1 MSRLSRETKREAQQ
15 TDRSAQPVEVRV
27 TGGAATVDGVPL
39 FPAPGEEPQQAVLN
53 HLQRLAHTTG
63 RPVLATVHDSRIGYV
78 VRLQVN
84 LDGSSSFTGDPVRMA
99 VPGTPNAPVPP
110 EQAQQPRRDRPTPLL
125 HAVDEPPAAEQPAA
139 EPSVA
144 EPSVAEPSVAE
155 PSVAEPSVAEPPVVD
170 GAVAEA
176 AGVRGA
182 ESAVTTAAATE
193 TAPAH
198 PLRAVPAP
206 PVAAPLVTAPP
217 VPGTVQAPTGV
228 FGPPPVMDGTPAP
241 AAVTPPAPAVV
252 PARAVIG
259 PQWAPRT
266 DSRVEPLV
274 EPLIGP
280 LVEPEAARVFDP
292 DPRHTPA
299 RGFDAVAEEVLG
311 DEPVT
316 VTAEGAA
323 LLAEPVS
330 RINEAVRAG
339 RIEAAAELA
348 ERTVAEASATFGDG
362 HTEVLHLRELTAYI
376 AYLAG
381 DPLRAFHLSLDL
393 ARQHRQARDGEGAYG
408 NVRSAAT
415 AWRAVRDPEHGLRL
429 GRDLIDLWV
438 QLTTEDGPAA
448 DDPEELDSARARM
461 ARLTERARR
470 AAENA

>member
-53 HLQRLAHTTG
+53 HLQRLAHATG

-99 VPGTPNAPVPP
+99 VPGTPNAPVPQ
-110 EQAQQPRRDRPTPLL
+110 ESAQQPRRDRPTHLL
-125 HAVDEPPAAEQPAA
+125 HSVDEPAGAGTPAP
-139 EPSVA
+139 
-144 EPSVAEPSVAE
+144 
-155 PSVAEPSVAEPPVVD
+155 
-170 GAVAEA
+170 GAEA
-176 AGVRGA
+176 AVM
-182 ESAVTTAAATE
+182 EVAATE
-193 TAPAH
+193 AVPAF
-198 PLRAVPAP
+198 PLRAVPEPPVVAP
-206 PVAAPLVTAPP
+206 PA
-217 VPGTVQAPTGV
+217 PGTVQPPTGV

-241 AAVTPPAPAVV
+241 AVVPAPAPAPAVV
-252 PARAVIG
+252 PAQPVTR
-259 PQWAPRT
+259 PQPAAPRT
-266 DSRVEPLV
+266 DPRAEPRIEPLV
-274 EPLIGP
+274 EPESTG
-280 LVEPEAARVFDP
+280 VFDP

-299 RGFDAVAEEVLG
+299 RGFDAVAEKVLG

-316 VTAEGAA
+316 VTVEGAA
-323 LLAEPVS
+323 LLTEPVA
-330 RINEAVRAG
+330 RINDAVRAG
-339 RIEAAAELA
+339 RIEVAAELA
-348 ERTVAEASATFGDG
+348 ERTVAEASATLGEG

-429 GRDLIDLWV
+429 GRDLIDLWA
-438 QLTTEDGPAA
+438 QLTTEGGPAA

-461 ARLTERARR
+461 ARLTDRARR
-470 AAENA
+470 AAEKA

>member
-15 TDRSAQPVEVRV
+15 TDRSAEPVEVRV

-53 HLQRLAHTTG
+53 HLQRLALAAG
-63 RPVLATVHDSRIGYV
+63 RPALATVHDSRIGYV

-84 LDGSSSFTGDPVRMA
+84 PDGSSSFTGEPVRMA
-99 VPGTPNAPVPP
+99 VPGAPAPSVAPAPAP
-110 EQAQQPRRDRPTPLL
+110 EPVRRPGRDRSAHAL
-125 HAVDEPPAAEQPAA
+125 HAVAQPEP
-139 EPSVA
+139 
-144 EPSVAEPSVAE
+144 
-155 PSVAEPSVAEPPVVD
+155 
-170 GAVAEA
+170 EA
-176 AGVRGA
+176 ADP
-182 ESAVTTAAATE
+182 
-193 TAPAH
+193 APAH
-198 PLRAVPAP
+198 RP
-206 PVAAPLVTAPP
+206 PVAPAPRLL
-217 VPGTVQAPTGV
+217 GTVQPPTGV
-228 FGPPPVMDGTPAP
+228 FGPPPVMDGPSASAAVPAAVPAVAPAP
-241 AAVTPPAPAVV
+241 APAPALVAAPAPAPAVVSAPAPAPAVV
-252 PARAVIG
+252 PAQAVTGPSPVSRADGAG
-259 PQWAPRT
+259 P
-266 DSRVEPLV
+266 RVEPATAPPAPPAPPAPVPAPLV
-274 EPLIGP
+274 EPVGGG
-280 LVEPEAARVFDP
+280 VFDP

-323 LLAEPVS
+323 LLTEPVS

-339 RIEAAAELA
+339 RIEAAADLA
-348 ERTVAEASATFGDG
+348 ERTVAEAGATLGEH

-393 ARQHRQARDGEGAYG
+393 ARQHRRAGDGEGAYG

-429 GRDLIDLWV
+429 GRDLIDLWA

-448 DDPEELDSARARM
+448 GEPEELDSARARM
-461 ARLTERARR
+461 GRLTERARR
-470 AAENA
+470 AAERA

>member
-15 TDRSAQPVEVRV
+15 TDRSAEPVEVRV

-53 HLQRLAHTTG
+53 HLQRLARTTG
-63 RPVLATVHDSRIGYV
+63 RAVLATVHDSRIGYV

-84 LDGSSSFTGDPVRMA
+84 LDGSSSFTGDPVRMT
-99 VPGTPNAPVPP
+99 VPGTPSAAVPP
-110 EQAQQPRRDRPTPLL
+110 EPAQQPRRDRPTHLL
-125 HAVDEPPAAEQPAA
+125 HAVDEPPAPESPAA
-139 EPSVA
+139 EP
-144 EPSVAEPSVAE
+144 PTT
-155 PSVAEPSVAEPPVVD
+155 D

-176 AGVRGA
+176 AGVRVA
-182 ESAVTTAAATE
+182 EAAVTE
-193 TAPAH
+193 TAASETVPAH

-206 PVAAPLVTAPP
+206 PVAAPSVTAPP

-228 FGPPPVMDGTPAP
+228 FGPPPVMEGPPAS
-241 AAVTPPAPAVV
+241 AVATSPAPAVV
-252 PARAVIG
+252 PAQAVTG
-259 PQWAPRT
+259 PRLAPRT
-266 DSRVEPLV
+266 DPRVESLV

-280 LVEPEAARVFDP
+280 LVEPEAARVLDP

-323 LLAEPVS
+323 LLTEPVS

-339 RIEAAAELA
+339 RIDAAAELA
-348 ERTVAEASATFGDG
+348 ERTVAEASATLGDG

-381 DPLRAFHLSLDL
+381 DPLGAFHLSLDL

-429 GRDLIDLWV
+429 GRDLIDLWA

>member
-15 TDRSAQPVEVRV
+15 TDRSAEPVEVRV

-53 HLQRLAHTTG
+53 HLQRLALAAG
-63 RPVLATVHDSRIGYV
+63 RPALATVHDSRIGYV

-84 LDGSSSFTGDPVRMA
+84 PDGSSSFTGEPVRMA
-99 VPGTPNAPVPP
+99 VPGAPAPSVAPAPAP
-110 EQAQQPRRDRPTPLL
+110 EPVRRPGRDRSAL
-125 HAVDEPPAAEQPAA
+125 HAVA
-139 EPSVA
+139 EP
-144 EPSVAEPSVAE
+144 
-155 PSVAEPSVAEPPVVD
+155 
-170 GAVAEA
+170 EA
-176 AGVRGA
+176 ADP
-182 ESAVTTAAATE
+182 
-193 TAPAH
+193 APAH
-198 PLRAVPAP
+198 RP
-206 PVAAPLVTAPP
+206 PVAPAPRLL
-217 VPGTVQAPTGV
+217 GTVQPPTGV
-228 FGPPPVMDGTPAP
+228 FGPPPVMDGPSAP
-241 AAVTPPAPAVV
+241 AAVPAAAPAVAPAPAPAVV
-252 PARAVIG
+252 PAPAPAPAVVSAPAPAPAVVPAQAVTGPSPVSRADGAG
-259 PQWAPRT
+259 P
-266 DSRVEPLV
+266 RVEPVTAPPAPPPPVPAPLV
-274 EPLIGP
+274 EPVGGG
-280 LVEPEAARVFDP
+280 VFDP

-323 LLAEPVS
+323 LLTEPVS

-339 RIEAAAELA
+339 RIEAAADLA
-348 ERTVAEASATFGDG
+348 ERTVAEAGATLGEH

-393 ARQHRQARDGEGAYG
+393 ARQHRRAGDGEGAYG

-429 GRDLIDLWV
+429 GRDLIDLWA

-448 DDPEELDSARARM
+448 GEPEELDSARARM
-461 ARLTERARR
+461 GRLTERARR
-470 AAENA
+470 AAERA

>member
-15 TDRSAQPVEVRV
+15 TDRPAQPVEVRV

-53 HLQRLAHTTG
+53 HLQHLAHATG
-63 RPVLATVHDSRIGYV
+63 LPVLATVHDSRIGYV

-110 EQAQQPRRDRPTPLL
+110 GSAQQPGRDRPTHLL
-125 HAVDEPPAAEQPAA
+125 HAVDEPPTAVTPGAKAATAVTPGAKAA
-139 EPSVA
+139 VA
-144 EPSVAEPSVAE
+144 EAAIADVAVTETAPLFPLRA
-155 PSVAEPSVAEPPVVD
+155 VAEPPV
-170 GAVAEA
+170 
-176 AGVRGA
+176 
-182 ESAVTTAAATE
+182 
-193 TAPAH
+193 
-198 PLRAVPAP
+198 
-206 PVAAPLVTAPP
+206 AAPSA
-217 VPGTVQAPTGV
+217 PGTVQPPTGV
-228 FGPPPVMDGTPAP
+228 FGPPPVMGGTAP
-241 AAVTPPAPAVV
+241 TVAAAPAVV
-252 PARAVIG
+252 PAQPVTW
-259 PQWAPRT
+259 PQPAAPRT
-266 DSRVEPLV
+266 DPRAESRVEPLI
-274 EPLIGP
+274 EPLLELGS
-280 LVEPEAARVFDP
+280 AGVFDP

-323 LLAEPVS
+323 LLTEPVS

-339 RIEAAAELA
+339 RIEVAAELA
-348 ERTVAEASATFGDG
+348 ERTVADASATLGDG

-376 AYLAG
+376 AYLSG

-393 ARQHRQARDGEGAYG
+393 ARQHRQARDAEGAYG

-429 GRDLIDLWV
+429 GRDLIDLWA
-438 QLTTEDGPAA
+438 QLTTEGGPAA
-448 DDPEELDSARARM
+448 DDPEELESARARM
-461 ARLTERARR
+461 GRLTERARR
-470 AAENA
+470 AAGNA

>member
-15 TDRSAQPVEVRV
+15 TDRSAEPVEVRV

-53 HLQRLAHTTG
+53 HLQRLAHAAG
-63 RPVLATVHDSRIGYV
+63 RPALAVVHDSRIGYV

-84 LDGSSSFTGDPVRMA
+84 ADGSSSFTGDPVRMA
-99 VPGTPNAPVPP
+99 VPGSPGASVGP
-110 EQAQQPRRDRPTPLL
+110 EQAAGETRPASPLRS
-125 HAVDEPPAAEQPAA
+125 V
-139 EPSVA
+139 PS
-144 EPSVAEPSVAE
+144 PSAPSL
-155 PSVAEPSVAEPPVVD
+155 
-170 GAVAEA
+170 
-176 AGVRGA
+176 
-182 ESAVTTAAATE
+182 SAPGP
-193 TAPAH
+193 TAPASAATA
-198 PLRAVPAP
+198 RSVPAP
-206 PVAAPLVTAPP
+206 AAPVAAPVVTAPP
-217 VPGTVQAPTGV
+217 VPGTVQPPTGV
-228 FGPPPVMDGTPAP
+228 FGPPPVMGTAPTAITGPTAVTVPTKVTASATPGTPVTP
-241 AAVTPPAPAVV
+241 AVLPGRAVT
-252 PARAVIG
+252 G
-259 PQWAPRT
+259 PRPAPRT
-266 DSRVEPLV
+266 DSRVEPLTGSLA
-274 EPLIGP
+274 EPVTGS
-280 LVEPEAARVFDP
+280 LVEPAARVFDP

-323 LLAEPVS
+323 LLTEPVS

-348 ERTVAEASATFGDG
+348 ERTVAQARATLGEG

-393 ARQHRQARDGEGAYG
+393 ARQHRRAGDGEGAYG

-429 GRDLIDLWV
+429 GRDLIDLWA

-448 DDPEELDSARARM
+448 DDPEELESARARM

-470 AAENA
+470 AAGEA

>member
-1 MSRLSRETKREAQQ
+1 MSRLSRETKRETQQ

-53 HLQRLAHTTG
+53 HLQRLAHATG

-99 VPGTPNAPVPP
+99 VPGTPNAPVPQ
-110 EQAQQPRRDRPTPLL
+110 ESAQQPRRDRPTHLL
-125 HAVDEPPAAEQPAA
+125 HAVDEPPVADAP
-139 EPSVA
+139 VA
-144 EPSVAEPSVAE
+144 EAPVAEA
-155 PSVAEPSVAEPPVVD
+155 PVMEA
-170 GAVAEA
+170 AVAEA
-176 AGVRGA
+176 A
-182 ESAVTTAAATE
+182 
-193 TAPAH
+193 PAF
-198 PLRAVPAP
+198 PLRAVPEP
-206 PVAAPLVTAPP
+206 PVAAPSA
-217 VPGTVQAPTGV
+217 PGTVQPPTGV
-228 FGPPPVMDGTPAP
+228 FGPPPVMHGT
-241 AAVTPPAPAVV
+241 PAPAVV
-252 PARAVIG
+252 PAQPVTG
-259 PQWAPRT
+259 PQSAVPRT
-266 DSRVEPLV
+266 DPRVEPRTEPRTQPLIEPLV
-274 EPLIGP
+274 EPESAG
-280 LVEPEAARVFDP
+280 VFDP

-323 LLAEPVS
+323 LLTEPVS
-330 RINEAVRAG
+330 QINEAVRAG
-339 RIEAAAELA
+339 RIEVAAELA
-348 ERTVAEASATFGDG
+348 ERTVAEASATLGDG

-429 GRDLIDLWV
+429 GRDLIDLWA
-438 QLTTEDGPAA
+438 QLITEDGPAA

>member
-15 TDRSAQPVEVRV
+15 TDRPAQPVEVRV

-53 HLQRLAHTTG
+53 HLQRLAHATG
-63 RPVLATVHDSRIGYV
+63 LPVLATVHDSRIGYV

-99 VPGTPNAPVPP
+99 VPGTPNAPVPQDSAP
-110 EQAQQPRRDRPTPLL
+110 QTGRDRPAHLL
-125 HAVDEPPAAEQPAA
+125 HAVDEPPTAGTP
-139 EPSVA
+139 
-144 EPSVAEPSVAE
+144 
-155 PSVAEPSVAEPPVVD
+155 
-170 GAVAEA
+170 GAGTPGAEA
-176 AGVRGA
+176 A
-182 ESAVTTAAATE
+182 VTEAAPTF
-193 TAPAH
+193 
-198 PLRAVPAP
+198 PLRSVPEP
-206 PVAAPLVTAPP
+206 PVAAPSA
-217 VPGTVQAPTGV
+217 PGTVQPPTGV
-228 FGPPPVMDGTPAP
+228 FGPPPVMDGTPTP
-241 AAVTPPAPAVV
+241 AVVPVPAVVAAAPAVV
-252 PARAVIG
+252 P
-259 PQWAPRT
+259 PQPVTRPQPAAPRT
-266 DSRVEPLV
+266 DPGAERTEPRTEPLV
-274 EPLIGP
+274 ERESAG
-280 LVEPEAARVFDP
+280 VFDP

-323 LLAEPVS
+323 LLTEPVS

-339 RIEAAAELA
+339 RIEVAAELA
-348 ERTVAEASATFGDG
+348 ERTVAEASATLGDG

-393 ARQHRQARDGEGAYG
+393 ARQHRQARDAEGAYG

-429 GRDLIDLWV
+429 GRDLIDLWA

-448 DDPEELDSARARM
+448 DDPEELESARARM
-461 ARLTERARR
+461 GRLTERARR
-470 AAENA
+470 AAGNA